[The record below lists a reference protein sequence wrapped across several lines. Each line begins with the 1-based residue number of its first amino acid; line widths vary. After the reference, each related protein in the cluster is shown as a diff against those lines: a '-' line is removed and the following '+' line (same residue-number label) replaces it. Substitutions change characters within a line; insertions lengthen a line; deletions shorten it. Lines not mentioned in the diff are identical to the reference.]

1 MEENQVKKEDFSKLE
16 SLVIDFTQKRID
28 DSREE
33 YETLYFVDGNLRED
47 ANPEEVK
54 EKEEALEGL
63 KEEKEEVI
71 SKLKEYK
78 EAIAEYEKEMLE
90 KEKEIQKLEQE
101 LEKIAKELE
110 EAQKEDPVDED
121 KIEKLNTHRENVEE
135 KITGL
140 KEDKEKI
147 PDPATDYKYTGLIG
161 WLMSLMFKD
170 KGLDNEQLKNGV
182 QKYIDALTCEYRID
196 ACKDMNDELQQEEEQ
211 LYGEHEEL
219 NEDKKKVVEDYNRLV
234 REELDVATGAGA
246 GTATQEQQPEPQ
258 SQPQAQPQ
266 QQPRPQPQPQ
276 QQPAPQQQAQPQP
289 QSQPAAKPEPQTR
302 VNPEPVQKPQPAPA
316 PKPTRAELDRQQ
328 NELMKKLKEIEN
340 KMNEISEKIAD
351 IQDTQKLINDRIQE
365 NQQELYTIEAELY
378 TLLEMDPA
386 ELDRN
391 NEGGDERTTDDEG
404 KELVDDG
411 SAPYKIDISKTVTI
425 DFNGVVCEFNPN
437 VVREARH
444 VTGSD
449 IEEILSLASKKFG
462 VDDVTLQGLIDSKK
476 VDVSLIKLMQLN
488 DEISEDNVNLMI
500 SDYIKASME
509 PKTQEQIE
517 EQKEFAGLFDINY
530 DLRKGLNSSLFQARL
545 SNEDKSR
552 VVEAAKWGVR
562 TGIVEEIPADKDY
575 RKSLMERIR
584 DIRFPWQEKVEA
596 LPEPSSMKKD
606 IRNAQE
612 HAEEYNDMLND
623 KDNETQSDIISKAV
637 VEKIKT
643 GDGEV
648 LDLAKDGEVKP
659 ETDIERIRR
668 IEQERKARA
677 AENARNAAHR
687 ETDDSRTDRS
697 DDDFE
702 DIE

>member
-33 YETLYFVDGNLRED
+33 YESLYFVDGKLRED
-47 ANPEEVK
+47 ANAEEVK
-54 EKEEALEGL
+54 AKEDALAGL
-63 KEEKEEVI
+63 EEEKEEVK
-71 SKLKEYK
+71 SKLKDYK
-78 EAIAEYEKEMLE
+78 EAIAIYEKEMLE
-90 KEKEIQKLEQE
+90 HDKEIQKLEQE

-110 EAQKEDPVDED
+110 EAQKEDPIDED
-121 KIEKLNTHRENVEE
+121 KIEKLNTHRENVEG

-147 PDPATDYKYTGLIG
+147 PDPAKDYKYTGLIG

-170 KGLDNEQLKNGV
+170 KGLNNEQLKNGV

-196 ACKDMNDELQQEEEQ
+196 ACKEMNDELQKEEEQ

-219 NEDKKKVVEDYNRLV
+219 NEDKNKVVEDYNRLI
-234 REELDVATGAGA
+234 REEQDVATGAGA
-246 GTATQEQQPEPQ
+246 GSETKEQEEPKP
-258 SQPQAQPQ
+258 QPQAQPQ
-266 QQPRPQPQPQ
+266 QPPRPQPQPQ
-276 QQPAPQQQAQPQP
+276 QQQAQPQP

-302 VNPEPVQKPQPAPA
+302 VNPEPVQTSQPAPA

-328 NELMKKLKEIEN
+328 NELMKKLKEIED
-340 KMNEISEKIAD
+340 KMSEISEKIAD

-391 NEGGDERTTDDEG
+391 NEGGEERTTESDDDY
-404 KELVDDG
+404 ELEYEEDG
-411 SAPYKIDISKTVTI
+411 EESAPYKIDISKTVTI

-488 DEISEDNVNLMI
+488 DEISEDNINLMI
-500 SDYIKASME
+500 SDYIKASIE

-575 RKSLMERIR
+575 KKSLMERIR
-584 DIRFPWQEKVEA
+584 DIRFPWQEKVEQ
-596 LPEPSSMKKD
+596 LPEPSSMSRD
-606 IRNAQE
+606 VADAQE
-612 HAEEYNDMLND
+612 HAEQYNDMLND

-668 IEQERKARA
+668 IEQERKAKA

>member
-1 MEENQVKKEDFSKLE
+1 
-16 SLVIDFTQKRID
+16 
-28 DSREE
+28 
-33 YETLYFVDGNLRED
+33 
-47 ANPEEVK
+47 
-54 EKEEALEGL
+54 
-63 KEEKEEVI
+63 
-71 SKLKEYK
+71 
-78 EAIAEYEKEMLE
+78 
-90 KEKEIQKLEQE
+90 
-101 LEKIAKELE
+101 
-110 EAQKEDPVDED
+110 
-121 KIEKLNTHRENVEE
+121 
-135 KITGL
+135 
-140 KEDKEKI
+140 
-147 PDPATDYKYTGLIG
+147 
-161 WLMSLMFKD
+161 
-170 KGLDNEQLKNGV
+170 
-182 QKYIDALTCEYRID
+182 
-196 ACKDMNDELQQEEEQ
+196 
-211 LYGEHEEL
+211 
-219 NEDKKKVVEDYNRLV
+219 
-234 REELDVATGAGA
+234 
-246 GTATQEQQPEPQ
+246 
-258 SQPQAQPQ
+258 
-266 QQPRPQPQPQ
+266 
-276 QQPAPQQQAQPQP
+276 
-289 QSQPAAKPEPQTR
+289 
-302 VNPEPVQKPQPAPA
+302 
-316 PKPTRAELDRQQ
+316 
-328 NELMKKLKEIEN
+328 MKKLKEIEN

-391 NEGGDERTTDDEG
+391 NEGGDERTEGDEG

-500 SDYIKASME
+500 SDYIKASIE

-575 RKSLMERIR
+575 RKSLIERIR
-584 DIRFPWQEKVEA
+584 DIRLPWQEKVEA

-612 HAEEYNDMLND
+612 HAEQYNDMLND